1 MSWSISM
8 LIALSVK
15 NKIGFVDGSI
25 ARPSGNDTNLLNPWM
40 RNNLM
45 AIAWILNSVS
55 KEIYIC

>member
-1 MSWSISM
+1 M
-8 LIALSVK
+8 LIAPSVK

-25 ARPSGNDTNLLNPWM
+25 ARPSGNDTDLLNPWI

-45 AIAWILNSVS
+45 AISWILNSVS